1 MWMAHRGGG
10 GGGRGDGEG
19 WGPTPSVRYSNNTA
33 ARSLQDSA
41 ASSAKK
47 IRLLE
52 KKLGCNSAKLS
63 LKGNW
68 LGLLFP
74 FLETILHRYLSLNL
88 AITGIHQK

>member
-1 MWMAHRGGG
+1 MATSYLRLQAFSLYVNGTQGGG
-10 GGGRGDGEG
+10 GGGDGEG

-63 LKGNW
+63 LKGN
-68 LGLLFP
+68 
-74 FLETILHRYLSLNL
+74 
-88 AITGIHQK
+88 

>member
-1 MWMAHRGGG
+1 MATSYLRMQAFSLYVNGTQGVGGV
-10 GGGRGDGEG
+10 RGDGEG

-33 ARSLQDSA
+33 ARSRQDSA

-63 LKGNW
+63 LKGN
-68 LGLLFP
+68 
-74 FLETILHRYLSLNL
+74 
-88 AITGIHQK
+88 

>member
-1 MWMAHRGGG
+1 MATSYLRMQVFSLYVNGTQGGR

-63 LKGNW
+63 LKGN
-68 LGLLFP
+68 
-74 FLETILHRYLSLNL
+74 
-88 AITGIHQK
+88 